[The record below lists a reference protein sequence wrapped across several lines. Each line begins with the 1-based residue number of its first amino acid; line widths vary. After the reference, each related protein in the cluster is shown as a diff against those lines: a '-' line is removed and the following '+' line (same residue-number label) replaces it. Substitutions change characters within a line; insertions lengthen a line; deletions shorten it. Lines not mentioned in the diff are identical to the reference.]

1 MPLEDS
7 WLTDLRYVRYNTTYF
22 VMSSL
27 LFCFSHVTYGGY
39 TPDVPCC
46 LNLEDKV
53 RPTPGCRVGWGR
65 PGLTEVQATSGSLG
79 SPVPLRQVWRCSAER
94 PCYLMYPCT
103 RCATH
108 FEEKSKAC
116 EGGTPRVGGHACGFQ
131 ALSSRVRILLPPK
144 GRAVAPF
151 PVVGCTD
158 ESPLVNTIRRADHL
172 KEESRELG

>member
-1 MPLEDS
+1 MLAVGRFLANRSSLCEIYS
-7 WLTDLRYVRYNTTYF
+7 

-65 PGLTEVQATSGSLG
+65 PGLTEVLATSGSLEG
-79 SPVPLRQVWRCSAER
+79 PVPLRQVWRRSAER
-94 PCYLMYPCT
+94 LCYLMYPRT
-103 RCATH
+103 RCAPQ
-108 FEEKSKAC
+108 FEEESEAC
-116 EGGTPRVGGHACGFQ
+116 EGGTPRAGGHAGGFP
-131 ALSSRVRILLPPK
+131 ALSSRSQILLPPK

-151 PVVGCTD
+151 PGVGCAD
-158 ESPLVNTIRRADHL
+158 ESPLVNRIWPADHL
-172 KEESRELG
+172 KEKSRELG